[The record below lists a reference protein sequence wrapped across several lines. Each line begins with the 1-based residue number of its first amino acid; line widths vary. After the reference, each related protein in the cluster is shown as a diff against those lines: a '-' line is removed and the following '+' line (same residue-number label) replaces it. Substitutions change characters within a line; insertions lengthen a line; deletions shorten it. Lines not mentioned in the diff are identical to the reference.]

1 MVFLVN
7 TNLNKVVMVLE
18 LKHISKSFN
27 GLKVLE
33 DVSFSLEQGTIT
45 SLFGENGSG
54 KTTLFHITS
63 GFMKANSGEVLYKE
77 VDMNGNSS
85 VEIARLGVGRV
96 WQTPRICKN
105 LSVLDNLVLASKN
118 HPGETVFNYLIKPR
132 LIWMEEKS
140 RKSRAAMVAEDI
152 GLAGKLQKTGG
163 SLSFGQQKL
172 LSVGMLLMNDCELLL
187 MDEPF
192 AGVNALMIDHIS
204 EVLLGLKKQGKT
216 ICIIEHNRTKAK
228 LISDNTLTLVKGV
241 IEQKENL
248 NA

>member
-1 MVFLVN
+1 MVFSVN
-7 TNLNKVVMVLE
+7 TNLNKLETVLE
-18 LKHISKSFN
+18 LRHISKSFN

-33 DVSFSLEQGTIT
+33 DVSFSLQQGTIT

-54 KTTLFHITS
+54 KTTLFHIVS
-63 GFMKANSGEVLYKE
+63 GFMKANSGEVLFKGA
-77 VDMNGNSS
+77 DLNGNSS
-85 VEIARLGVGRV
+85 VEISRLGVGRV

-105 LSVLDNLVLASKN
+105 LSVLDNLILASKN
-118 HPGETVFNYLIKPR
+118 HPGETLFNYLIKPR
-132 LIWMEEKS
+132 LIWQEEKS
-140 RKSRAAMVAEDI
+140 RKARAATISEDI
-152 GLAGKLQKTGG
+152 GLAGKLQKTAG

-192 AGVNALMIDHIS
+192 AGVNGMMIDHIS
-204 EVLLGLKKQGKT
+204 EVLLGLKNQGKT

-228 LISDNTLTLVKGV
+228 AISNNTLTLVKGV
-241 IEQKENL
+241 IEQTDKL